1 MESIPYDK
9 RSGKIWF
16 NGAPINWSEVKIHV
30 LSHGLHYASCVFEGE
45 RVYDGE
51 IFKLE
56 EHTERLFHSASRMG
70 FKISYT
76 PELLNGACKEIIAI
90 QKVKNGY
97 VRPIAWRGSEM
108 MAISAQQTKIHV
120 AIAAWEWGSYFDPNL
135 KLKGIKLDICKWRR
149 PDPDTIPWDT
159 KASGLYMI
167 CTLSKHEAE
176 KKGFTDSLMLDYQGN
191 VAEATGANI
200 FFKNK
205 SGELHT
211 PIPDSF
217 LNGITRRCVIDI
229 AKSKGIKIVER
240 KIKPEEMTNFVGCF
254 LTGTAAEVTPV
265 SQIDKYKFTVCNVI
279 KDLSE
284 SYQDL
289 VRKKGISIIYQQN
302 NLLSDF
308 TALENVTIP
317 LVANGYNWKDAT
329 KKASKILSLVN
340 LSKRLN
346 HFSTE
351 LSGGEQ
357 QRVAVARAL
366 VTEPDLILADEPT
379 GSLDRKTA
387 NEIFSLFSKLKS
399 KNRAILYATHN
410 RELANKADYK
420 LNILDGNITRKN
432 A

>member
-9 RSGKIWF
+9 RSGRIWF
-16 NGAPINWSEVKIHV
+16 DGVPINWSEVKIHV
-30 LSHGLHYASCVFEGE
+30 LTHGLHYASCVFEGE

-70 FKISYT
+70 FKIPYT
-76 PELLNGACKEIIAI
+76 SELLNKASKEIIAI

-97 VRPIAWRGSEM
+97 VRPVAWRGSEM

-135 KLKGIKLDICKWRR
+135 KLKGIKLDISKWKR
-149 PDPDTIPWDT
+149 PAPDTIPWDT

-191 VAEATGANI
+191 IAEATGANV

-211 PIPDSF
+211 PTPDSF

-229 AKSKGIKIVER
+229 AKSQGISVVER
-240 KIKPEEMTNFVGCF
+240 KIKPDEMINFVGCF

-279 KDLSE
+279 KNLSE
-284 SYQDL
+284 SYQAL
-289 VRKKGISIIYQQN
+289 VRKRS
-302 NLLSDF
+302 
-308 TALENVTIP
+308 
-317 LVANGYNWKDAT
+317 VA
-329 KKASKILSLVN
+329 
-340 LSKRLN
+340 
-346 HFSTE
+346 
-351 LSGGEQ
+351 
-357 QRVAVARAL
+357 
-366 VTEPDLILADEPT
+366 
-379 GSLDRKTA
+379 
-387 NEIFSLFSKLKS
+387 
-399 KNRAILYATHN
+399 
-410 RELANKADYK
+410 
-420 LNILDGNITRKN
+420 
-432 A
+432 